1 MARIRRPYQ
10 LVAALVVVLLLGA
23 GVAWGVD
30 DTLGLSHTPADVPPE
45 RAVAAPPRAPAPV
58 PPLTSIVV
66 PDQLRTV
73 KAAGAVADALA
84 ARGRPRPAVT
94 PTKAPDPT
102 PKADAGTAEPGGTG
116 PATASTPTPDL
127 SAVTTLRAELRA
139 GGTPEAYRIGVR
151 REELTVTGD
160 LAGIAAG
167 LYRLA
172 DRIRSG
178 AEVLPAA
185 EVGRPV
191 APRLG
196 LRLTDAGSVGREPDA
211 AAFAAGDD
219 YRLNTDVVTSA
230 LLPEAPWVD
239 AAAVARVDA
248 QFRQFVDHAAAQGYN
263 GVVVPGFLEY
273 VTFDKVGDGHGVYPA
288 GDPHVARARAMVAAF
303 GPVFRYAAE
312 MGLKVFLLTD
322 MLAVSPPLEAY
333 LDRTVGGLDTADPRL
348 WAVYRAGLAEL
359 FARMPF
365 VAGLMVRVGEG
376 GEVYAGSGWDYS
388 SKLAV
393 TTADGVRAMLRA
405 LLDTAGPAG
414 KEIIFRTWTVG
425 VGEVGDLH
433 TNPQEYARVLG
444 GFDDP
449 HLIVST
455 KYTLGDF
462 YSHLPFNTTLFGGAQ
477 RRIVEFQA
485 RREFEGFG
493 ALPNDLGPLHAAALR
508 AFLAANPHVEGVW
521 NWTQDG
527 GPLRAGPMSLYLRA
541 GFWQLYDL
549 NTYAVARLAWDP
561 DTDPARVTADWAYR
575 TFSADPATVAAI
587 GAAMALSRSAVTTGL
602 YVGPYA
608 DTSVR
613 ALGLEP
619 PPMMWIFEWDI
630 PTGDSA
636 ALDSIYAVTG
646 DRVDEAVAEGG
657 AAVATA
663 RRMRALVAGTDPA
676 TWRDAALRQRFVD
689 TLDYQVDLFATLAAY
704 RTMVLRHAQWL
715 DTGSADAYADWRS
728 AAGAYREARDRHRQR
743 YGGDLDL
750 PAYRFTAADLGAQR
764 ADRDPAMAWAARA
777 LLALVGVVVVL
788 GLRGRR
794 RDSGRRP
801 GGAAARALLLGALRP
816 WRLAG
821 LPAPAS
827 RADRVLVWLVPA
839 AVLVASRLVFTWFAA
854 PAHLLVTLGG
864 WALFALVARLAVGR
878 RDPFALWA
886 VVGGVALLRSVLLL
900 AVLAGRGP
908 GGYWMVFWTAPARRA
923 VYLTIAV
930 AAFCWLFVAT
940 AVVLRDRYGVTR
952 RRAAGLVL
960 AAAGVPLAV
969 LAGLV
974 AWIGAERALTVW
986 NDQMALLPW
995 GLSRILGITVYL
1007 GIPTGLPGH
1016 AAGVGVAL
1024 VAAGALLSTGRQ
1036 VNGDGDS
1043 APGSSSRGAPEPSA
1057 GTDQTSGRPSSA
1069 RSV

>member
-1 MARIRRPYQ
+1 M
-10 LVAALVVVLLLGA
+10 
-23 GVAWGVD
+23 AWGVGD
-30 DTLGLSHTPADVPPE
+30 ALGLSHAPADVPAE
-45 RAVAAPPRAPAPV
+45 TAVAAPPRAPAPV
-58 PPLTSIVV
+58 PPLASIVV
-66 PDQLRTV
+66 PDQLRAV
-73 KAAGAVADALA
+73 KAAGVVADALA
-84 ARGRPRPAVT
+84 ARGRPRPTITRVAT
-94 PTKAPDPT
+94 PNANPDTATTGPNPGT
-102 PKADAGTAEPGGTG
+102 ATTGPNPGTATTGPNGTGPNGNGRNADAGN
-116 PATASTPTPDL
+116 L
-127 SAVTTLRAELRA
+127 SAVTTLRAALRP
-139 GGTPEAYRIGVR
+139 GGASDAYRIDVR
-151 REELTVTGD
+151 RAELHVTGD
-160 LAGIAAG
+160 LAGVAAG
-167 LYRLA
+167 FYRLA

-196 LRLTDAGSVGREPDA
+196 LRLTDAGSVGREADPKT
-211 AAFAAGDD
+211 FGDD
-219 YRLNTDVVTSA
+219 YRLNTDVVTPA
-230 LLPEAPWVD
+230 LLPDAPWVD
-239 AAAVARVDA
+239 AAAVAGIDA

-263 GVVVPGFLEY
+263 GVVLPGFLEY
-273 VTFDKVGDGHGVYPA
+273 LTFDGVGDGHAVYPA
-288 GDPHVARARAMVAAF
+288 GDPHVDRARALVAAF
-303 GPVFRYAAE
+303 GPVFRYADQ

-322 MLAVSPPLEAY
+322 MLAMSPPLEAH
-333 LDRTVGGLDTADPRL
+333 LRRTVGGLDTADPRL

-376 GEVYAGSGWDYS
+376 GEVYAGSGWDYT

-393 TTADGVRAMLRA
+393 TTAEGVRAMLRA

-414 KEIIFRTWTVG
+414 KEVIFRSWTVG

-433 TNPQEYARVLG
+433 TNPEAYGRVLG

-493 ALPNDLGPLHAAALR
+493 ALPNDLGPLHSAALR
-508 AFLAANPHVEGVW
+508 AFLAANPRVEGVW

-561 DTDPARVTADWAYR
+561 DADPARITADWAYR
-575 TFSADPATVAAI
+575 TFSGDPATVAAI
-587 GAAMALSRSAVTTGL
+587 GQAMALSRAAVTTGL

-657 AAVATA
+657 AAVGTA

-676 TWRDAALRQRFVD
+676 TWRDAELRQRFVD
-689 TLDYQVDLFATLAAY
+689 TLDYQVDLFETLAAY
-704 RTMVLRHAQWL
+704 RSMVLRHAQWL
-715 DTGSADAYADWRS
+715 DTGSADAYAGWRS

-743 YGGDLDL
+743 FGGDLDL
-750 PAYRFTAADLGAQR
+750 PAYRFTAADLGALR

-777 LLALVGVVVVL
+777 LLVLVGVLVAL
-788 GLRGRR
+788 GLRGR
-794 RDSGRRP
+794 GP

-821 LPAPAS
+821 LPEPAS
-827 RADRVLVWLVPA
+827 RVDRMLVRLAPL

-908 GGYWMVFWTAPARRA
+908 GGYWFVFWTAPARRA
-923 VYLTIAV
+923 VYLTVAV

-940 AVVLRDRYGVTR
+940 ALVLRDRYGVTR

-974 AWIGAERALTVW
+974 AWIGLERALTVW

-1007 GIPTGLPGH
+1007 GIPAGLPGY

-1024 VAAGALLSTGRQ
+1024 VAAGALLSVGRRVTGVPMGQ
-1036 VNGDGDS
+1036 
-1043 APGSSSRGAPEPSA
+1043 EP
-1057 GTDQTSGRPSSA
+1057 A
-1069 RSV
+1069 RRTR

>member
-1 MARIRRPYQ
+1 MARVRSPYA
-10 LVAALVVVLLLGA
+10 LVAAAVAVLLGA

-30 DTLGLSHTPADVPPE
+30 DALGLSHTPADVPRE
-45 RAVAAPPRAPAPV
+45 TVVAAPLRPAAPV
-58 PPLTSIVV
+58 PPLSSIVV
-66 PDQLRTV
+66 PDHVRAH
-73 KAAGAVADALA
+73 KAAAAVADALS
-84 ARGRPRPAVT
+84 ARGRPRPTVT
-94 PTKAPDPT
+94 WTAPERVVPPAPTTGPSTRPDP
-102 PKADAGTAEPGGTG
+102 
-116 PATASTPTPDL
+116 ASTPPAPTTGPGAGNT

-139 GGTPEAYRIGVR
+139 GDAPESYRIGVR
-151 REELTVTGD
+151 RAELTVTGD
-160 LAGIAAG
+160 LAGVTAG

-178 AEVLPAA
+178 ADVLPAA
-185 EVGRPV
+185 ETGRPV

-196 LRLTDAGSVGREPDA
+196 LRLTDAGSVGREPDP

-219 YRLNTDVVTSA
+219 YSLNTDVVAPA
-230 LLPEAPWVD
+230 LLPRAPWVD
-239 AAAVARVDA
+239 AAAVARIDA
-248 QFRQFVDHAAAQGYN
+248 QFRQFVDHAVAQGYN

-273 VTFDKVGDGHGVYPA
+273 VTFAGVGDGHAVYPA
-288 GDPHVARARAMVAAF
+288 GDPHVDRARAMVAAF
-303 GPVFRYAAE
+303 GPVFRYADE
-312 MGLKVFLLTD
+312 MGLRVFLLTD
-322 MLAVSPPLEAY
+322 MLAVSPPLAAY
-333 LDRTVGGLDTADPRL
+333 LSRTVGGLDTTDSRL
-348 WAVYRAGLAEL
+348 WDVYRAGLTEL
-359 FARMPF
+359 FGSMPF
-365 VAGLMVRVGEG
+365 VAGLMVRIGEG
-376 GEVYAGSGWDYS
+376 GEVYAGSGWDYT

-393 TTADGVRAMLRA
+393 TTPAGVRAMLRA

-425 VGEVGDLH
+425 VGAVGDLH
-433 TNPQEYARVLG
+433 TNPDAYAEVLG
-444 GFDDP
+444 RFDDP

-462 YSHLPFNTTLFGGAQ
+462 YSHLPLNTTLLGGTH

-493 ALPNDLGPLHAAALR
+493 ALPNDLGPLHRDALR
-508 AFLAANPHVEGVW
+508 AFLAANPRVEGVW

-527 GPLRAGPMSLYLRA
+527 GPLRAGPMSLYLRT

-549 NTYAVARLAWDP
+549 NTDAVARLAWDP
-561 DTDPARVTADWAYR
+561 DTDPAQVTAEWAYR
-575 TFSADPATVAAI
+575 TFSADPVTVAAI
-587 GAAMALSRSAVTTGL
+587 GQAMALSRAAVTTGL

-636 ALDSIYAVTG
+636 ALDSIYAVAR
-646 DRVDEAVAEGG
+646 DRVDAAVAEGDE
-657 AAVATA
+657 AVATA
-663 RRMRALVAGTDPA
+663 RRMRELVAATDPA
-676 TWRDAALRQRFVD
+676 TWRDAGLRQRFVD
-689 TLDYQVDLFATLAAY
+689 TLDYQVDLFVTLGAY
-704 RTMVLRHAQWL
+704 RAMVLRHAQWL
-715 DTGSADAYADWRS
+715 DTGADAAYARWRS
-728 AAGAYREARDRHRQR
+728 AADAYREARDHHRQR

-764 ADRDPAMAWAARA
+764 ADRDPAMAWVARA
-777 LLALVGVVVVL
+777 LLVLVAVVVGW
-788 GLRGRR
+788 GLRGR
-794 RDSGRRP
+794 GP

-816 WRLAG
+816 WRLAAF
-821 LPAPAS
+821 PAPAS
-827 RADRVLVWLVPA
+827 RLDRVLVWLVPA
-839 AVLVASRLVFTWFAA
+839 VVLVGSRLAFTWFAA

-864 WALFALVARLAVGR
+864 WALFALVVRLAVGR

-886 VVGGVALLRSVLLL
+886 VLGGVAVLRSALLL

-908 GGYWMVFWTAPARRA
+908 GRYWFVFWTAPARRA
-923 VYLTIAV
+923 VYLTVAV

-940 AVVLRDRYGVTR
+940 AVVLRDRYGLAR
-952 RRAAGLVL
+952 RRAVGRTLT
-960 AAAGVPLAV
+960 AAGVPLAV

-974 AWIGAERALTVW
+974 ASVGAERALTVW

-1007 GIPTGLPGH
+1007 GVPVELPEY
-1016 AAGVGVAL
+1016 
-1024 VAAGALLSTGRQ
+1024 AAGAGVVLAVAGLLLSVGRQ
-1036 VNGDGDS
+1036 VSGDGDS
-1043 APGSSSRGAPEPSA
+1043 APGSSSRGVPEPSA
-1057 GTDQTSGRPSSA
+1057 GTDQTSGLPSSR